1 MSWNPFDP
9 IAEAP
14 FKPVAGGYLYQATSP
29 WPFVRGQRFRV
40 TEAQK
45 AELVIRHRT
54 MLRAV
59 FWLTLIGGA
68 VGGVLAAA
76 VIHDRGWKMLAICG
90 LVGLAMGYPARL
102 WLVRKVRPM
111 LGQLAP
117 TDERI
122 TGWDRFK
129 RQAVVFS
136 PGFLLAF
143 GLLSLAL
150 TALEVWSGIS
160 GSNGWDTT
168 TVFGTALFGFC
179 TIYWAVLY
187 AMRRMST
194 SEISNDQQA

>member
-9 IAEAP
+9 MAEAP
-14 FKPVAGGYLYQATSP
+14 FKPVAGGYLYQAPSP
-29 WPFVRGQRFRV
+29 WLLVRGQRFRV

-59 FWLTLIGGA
+59 FWLVIIGGA
-68 VGGVLAAA
+68 LGGALAAA
-76 VIHDRGWKMLAICG
+76 ALHDHGWKMLAICG
-90 LVGLAMGYPARL
+90 LVGLVMGYPARL
-102 WLVRKVRPM
+102 WLVLKVRPM

-129 RQAVVFS
+129 RQAVVF
-136 PGFLLAF
+136 PPRFVMAF

-150 TALEVWSGIS
+150 TALEVARGIS
-160 GSNGWDTT
+160 GPEGWDSIA
-168 TVFGTALFGFC
+168 VFGTALFGLC

-187 AMRRMST
+187 VMHRMSR
-194 SEISNDQQA
+194 SPVSNDQ